1 MKLIKQL
8 SIITAAITLAAC
20 GSSNTDKTVGLNDI
34 DQDYQG
40 IWISEDKGLAVDVG
54 IDRVVNYKFTSDYC
68 FKVDELDNVT
78 TNDITRVVNLTD
90 DGTLDWFAGYGP
102 QNMRASSFEL
112 FKMSNLPLSCQ
123 TNLVPLLGQAGHT
136 RNPEQ
141 TFAIFSQIFEEYYM
155 DFELQ
160 NVDWLGLAQAQAA
173 AINADSSDLDLLI
186 AMDNMIQPLADAHTS
201 VSTPDG
207 ITVSYNNKL
216 VLAERLVKEFAE
228 ANGMPFPIPAQIITE
243 TQLQQL
249 QVYVEQGLATQQAII
264 ANYAVN
270 EDTIKERADGAVFW
284 FENEGIGYLHIG
296 TMLGFH
302 EDNDEADTLQN
313 DTDEIAAI
321 DAILDEALSDLAN
334 VEGLIVDVRTN
345 NGGHEFVSLAI
356 ASRFTDSRVLAYT
369 KKHGKTSP
377 IQEIFIEPR
386 GEHTF
391 TGPIALLVSA
401 TTVSAAETF
410 AMSMSVLDN
419 VTLIGETTQG
429 AFSDI
434 MDWTLPNGFD
444 IALSSEFYYDVHG
457 NWLEGEGVPVD
468 IEVPFFS
475 QQEREEGYDAGIEA
489 AISLFDQ

>member
-264 ANYAVN
+264 ANYAVD
-270 EDTIKERADGAVFW
+270 EDAIKERADGAVFW

-296 TMLGFH
+296 KMLGFH

-356 ASRFTDSRVLAYT
+356 ASRFADSRVLAYT

-377 IQEIFIEPR
+377 TQEIFIEPR

-444 IALSSEFYYDVHG
+444 IALSSEFYYDVDG